1 MIVEAMGA
9 LGGQEAEI
17 FSIRDPR
24 QLIQLV
30 DQTLDNNLLNIKG
43 KTPSSHA

>member
-1 MIVEAMGA
+1 MIVEVMSV
-9 LGGQEAEI
+9 LGGHEAEI

-30 DQTLDNNLLNIKG
+30 YQALDNNLLNIKG
-43 KTPSSHA
+43 KTTF

>member
-1 MIVEAMGA
+1 MIVEAMSA
-9 LGGQEAEI
+9 VGGQEAEI

-30 DQTLDNNLLNIKG
+30 DQKLDNNLLNIKG
-43 KTPSSHA
+43 KTTF